1 MTTRTDRLP
10 VRRSR
15 LRRSL
20 LAVLVTSLI
29 LVGTVVVEALDVPGN
44 DSVAAKLAEWG
55 RGHGLNGAITGLE
68 QVTYQQPPT
77 GGLPVGGIPHPDGA
91 VRAATAAHG
100 PAPLA
105 TLAAGQPLP
114 DEGQWQT
121 VVTSGGRPAVQ
132 VASLRPDGQH
142 TSFVVGVMRLDPALV
157 RGELHPGTQD
167 PGGSWQA
174 STSLSG
180 PAQNGIAAVFNGG
193 FRLSDPSHNGY
204 YSEGRTVAPLRDGAA
219 SLVLKTD
226 GTANVGAW
234 NSEVRMGP
242 DVASVRQNLQLL
254 VDGGQVNPT
263 CSTGGTSEWGSTI
276 GQAAYID
283 RSGFG
288 VTATGAEIYVG
299 GPALSVCTLGRI
311 LQDAGV
317 VRGMEL
323 DINPAWI
330 SGTYFHDPP
339 HGVPTGY
346 RLYPA
351 EQVSP
356 QHYFTPSSRDW
367 YAWYIRSSPMTV
379 RSQ

>member
-193 FRLSDPSHNGY
+193 FR
-204 YSEGRTVAPLRDGAA
+204 DGSA

-330 SGTYFHDPP
+330 SGTYFHAPP

-367 YAWYIRSSPMTV
+367 YAWYLRSSPMTV